1 MGFIFK
7 DKREVNIRYKTAYIS
22 DENQYIQIYE
32 YYDVEQKCNKYFTII
47 YPEGSSRDI
56 TFITYFVGNDLYI
69 VNIKDNMDSEELLN
83 QRQALL
89 DDLKKEGF
97 ENSEAMLRVP
107 KFVMKRKIKKIEN
120 MKIIN
125 LFMCVR
131 ELDLGPAK
139 EKLSELTNIMRTVTR
154 NDTLNFDLHYI
165 YNVEENSKI
174 SSYHN
179 KGDMLLLC
187 LYSKHQCVGSLL
199 IEYGARNK
207 EIKIDSKTNEGFQGR
222 KINKLLRSVIVIIGN
237 ELIGNPNGF
246 VLSFPINP
254 ISAHIMIKYLNGI
267 PLDTKR
273 RVMNIKTYK
282 EIEDAVENV
291 SLSKVVIELNKPDNI
306 DTANDVFMK
315 CLNDRAF
322 DFRSNTIKAA
332 LNGKNKLEP
341 TIIGKSNR
349 KRRTIN
355 KKGNST
361 IGSKKSNKSKNTI
374 KNKSKSKVK
383 SI

>member
-69 VNIKDNMDSEELLN
+69 VNIKDDMDSEELLS

-89 DDLKKEGF
+89 NALENEGF
-97 ENSEAMLRVP
+97 ENSESMLRVP
-107 KFVMKRKIKKIEN
+107 KFVMKRKIKKIKN

-125 LFMCVR
+125 LFMCAR

-139 EKLSELTNIMRTVTR
+139 EKLSELTSIMRSFTR

-273 RVMNIKTYK
+273 RIMNIKTYK
-282 EIEDAVENV
+282 EIEDAIE
-291 SLSKVVIELNKPDNI
+291 SAKLSKVVIELNNPDNI

-322 DFRSNTIKAA
+322 DFRSDAIRAI
-332 LNGKNKLEP
+332 LNGKNKLN
-341 TIIGKSNR
+341 TIIVGKT
-349 KRRTIN
+349 RT
-355 KKGNST
+355 KK
-361 IGSKKSNKSKNTI
+361 KKSRSPI
-374 KNKSKSKVK
+374 KNKTKSKPK
-383 SI
+383 LNQTRSKYKN

>member
-7 DKREVNIRYKTAYIS
+7 DKSEANITYKTSYIS
-22 DENQYIQIYE
+22 DENQYVQIYE

-69 VNIKDNMDSEELLN
+69 VNIKDDMGSEELLR

-89 DDLKKEGF
+89 DDLKNEHF
-97 ENSEAMLRVP
+97 ENSESMLRVP
-107 KFVMKRKIKKIEN
+107 KFVMKRKIKKIKN

-125 LFMCVR
+125 LFMCAR

-139 EKLSELTNIMRTVTR
+139 EKLSELTSIMRRVTK

-165 YNVEENSKI
+165 YNVEENSKV
-174 SSYHN
+174 SSYNN

-207 EIKIDSKTNEGFQGR
+207 ELKIDSKTNEEFQGR

-237 ELIGNPNGF
+237 ELIGSPNGF

-273 RVMNIKTYK
+273 RVMDIKTYK
-282 EIEDAVENV
+282 EIEDAVETV
-291 SLSKVVIELNKPDNI
+291 KLSKVVIELNNPDNI

-315 CLNDRAF
+315 CLYDRAF
-322 DFRSNTIKAA
+322 DFRSNTIRAA
-332 LNGKNKLEP
+332 LNGKNKLN
-341 TIIGKSNR
+341 TIIVGKTR
-349 KRRTIN
+349 HRPRT
-355 KKGNST
+355 KK
-361 IGSKKSNKSKNTI
+361 KKSRSPTI
-374 KNKSKSKVK
+374 KNKTKSKTK
-383 SI
+383 LNQKRSKYKN

>member
-69 VNIKDNMDSEELLN
+69 VNIKDDVGSEELLR

-89 DDLKKEGF
+89 NDLKNEGF
-97 ENSEAMLRVP
+97 ENSESMLRVP
-107 KFVMKRKIKKIEN
+107 KFVMKRKIKTIKN

-131 ELDLGPAK
+131 EINLEPAK
-139 EKLSELTNIMRTVTR
+139 EKLSELTFIMRSVTK

-187 LYSKHQCVGSLL
+187 LYSKDQCVGSLL
-199 IEYGARNK
+199 IEYGAKNK
-207 EIKIDSKTNEGFQGR
+207 EIKIDSKTNEGFQGK

-237 ELIGNPNGF
+237 ELIGDPNGF

-282 EIEDAVENV
+282 EIEDAVETV
-291 SLSKVVIELNKPDNI
+291 KLSRIIIELNKPENI
-306 DTANDVFMK
+306 DTANDIFMK
-315 CLNDRAF
+315 CLYDRAF
-322 DFRSNTIKAA
+322 DFRSDAIRAA
-332 LNGKNKLEP
+332 LNGKNKLN
-341 TIIGKSNR
+341 TIIVGKSNR
-349 KRRTIN
+349 QTKKKKNSLNRSSKSN
-355 KKGNST
+355 KL
-361 IGSKKSNKSKNTI
+361 NKSKNNRAASNNI
-374 KNKSKSKVK
+374 KD
-383 SI
+383 

>member
-69 VNIKDNMDSEELLN
+69 VNIKDDMSSEELLS

-89 DDLKKEGF
+89 NALENEGF
-97 ENSEAMLRVP
+97 ENSKSMLRVP
-107 KFVMKRKIKKIEN
+107 NFKMKRKIKTIKN

-125 LFMCVR
+125 LFMCAR

-139 EKLSELTNIMRTVTR
+139 EKLSELTSIMRSVTR

-237 ELIGNPNGF
+237 ELIGDPNGF

-273 RVMNIKTYK
+273 RIMDIKTYK
-282 EIEDAVENV
+282 EIEDAVETV
-291 SLSKVVIELNKPDNI
+291 KLSKIVIELNKPDNI

-322 DFRSNTIKAA
+322 DFRSDAIRAI
-332 LNGKNKLEP
+332 LNGKNKLN
-341 TIIGKSNR
+341 TIIVGKT
-349 KRRTIN
+349 RT
-355 KKGNST
+355 KK
-361 IGSKKSNKSKNTI
+361 KKSRSPI
-374 KNKSKSKVK
+374 KNKTKSKTNQK
-383 SI
+383 QSKYKN

>member
-7 DKREVNIRYKTAYIS
+7 DKSEVNIRYKTAYIS
-22 DENQYIQIYE
+22 DKNQYIQIYE
-32 YYDVEQKCNKYFTII
+32 YYDVEQKCNKYFTIN

-56 TFITYFVGNDLYI
+56 TFIAYFVGNDLYI
-69 VNIKDNMDSEELLN
+69 VNIKDDMGSEELLR

-89 DDLKKEGF
+89 DDLKKEEF
-97 ENSEAMLRVP
+97 KNSESMLRVP
-107 KFVMKRKIKKIEN
+107 RLVLMRKLNKIKN

-139 EKLSELTNIMRTVTR
+139 EKLSELTSIMRSVTR

-165 YNVEENSKI
+165 YNVEENSKV
-174 SSYHN
+174 SSYEN

-207 EIKIDSKTNEGFQGR
+207 ELKIDSKTNEGFQGR

-273 RVMNIKTYK
+273 RIMDIKTYK
-282 EIEDAVENV
+282 EIEHAVETAK
-291 SLSKVVIELNKPDNI
+291 LSKIVIELNKPDNI

-322 DFRSNTIKAA
+322 DFRSDTIRAI
-332 LNGKNKLEP
+332 LNGKNKLN
-341 TIIGKSNR
+341 TIIVGKTR
-349 KRRTIN
+349 HRPGT
-355 KKGNST
+355 KK
-361 IGSKKSNKSKNTI
+361 KKSRSPNKNKTKSKT
-374 KNKSKSKVK
+374 K
-383 SI
+383 